1 MGGGRSKRERRPAV
15 VDFNVAGFRN
25 EMRRGFDRTAT
36 IRWGGGDEERATV
49 RSAKG
54 RRCVSPVQK
63 YMHSIM
69 NATIIYI
76 EHKLI

>member
-36 IRWGGGDEERATV
+36 IRWGGGMKR
-49 RSAKG
+49 G
-54 RRCVSPVQK
+54 RRCGQRRGGGVFHQYK
-63 YMHSIM
+63 SICI
-69 NATIIYI
+69 AS
-76 EHKLI
+76 